1 MCVCCVCVSVY
12 IYAYKEIYYEELAHL
27 FMKAAESKICSEG
40 WQAGDTWEV
49 MAQMKSEGSRLENS
63 LLLREMA
70 PFILF
75 MSSTDWIWTT
85 HIMEERLL
93 FSKFIDLNVNLI

>member
-1 MCVCCVCVSVY
+1 
-12 IYAYKEIYYEELAHL
+12 
-27 FMKAAESKICSEG
+27 
-40 WQAGDTWEV
+40 

-75 MSSTDWIWTT
+75 ISSTDWIWTT